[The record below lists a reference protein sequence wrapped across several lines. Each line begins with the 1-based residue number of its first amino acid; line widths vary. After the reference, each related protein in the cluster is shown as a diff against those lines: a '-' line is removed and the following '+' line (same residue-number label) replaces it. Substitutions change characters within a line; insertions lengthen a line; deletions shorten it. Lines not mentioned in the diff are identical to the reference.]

1 MLDINRKIQELE
13 QAKTYK
19 YFGTQ
24 DSEGIR
30 HQEIEEGL
38 KKKYTRRLRMVLK
51 SQLTVKNNITATG
64 TLAIPV
70 LKYCFG
76 KINWRLEEMKILT
89 GKL

>member
-30 HQEIEEGL
+30 HQQIEEGL
-38 KKKYTRRLRMVLK
+38 KKKHTRRLRMVLK
-51 SQLTVKNNITATG
+51 SQLIVKNKITANG

-76 KINWRLEEMKILT
+76 KINWRLEKMKILT